1 MPAESADTPFAEA
14 AGVQKQQSQAPSE
27 ALEETETSAD
37 LDTET
42 ASTLAPSTTFKSE
55 LGDSDSGVLTPQRLL
70 SLALRRIEPEFAI
83 ACVVT
88 AWLRSDLSVE
98 YACAP

>member
-1 MPAESADTPFAEA
+1 MVPAESADTPFAEA

-27 ALEETETSAD
+27 APEEAEVSAD

-55 LGDSDSGVLTPQRLL
+55 LGDSDSGMFAPQHLYFL
-70 SLALRRIEPEFAI
+70 H
-83 ACVVT
+83 
-88 AWLRSDLSVE
+88 
-98 YACAP
+98 

>member
-1 MPAESADTPFAEA
+1 MVPAESADTPFAGA

-27 ALEETETSAD
+27 APEEADMSAD

-55 LGDSDSGVLTPQRLL
+55 LGESDSGTFTGQHLCPL
-70 SLALRRIEPEFAI
+70 P
-83 ACVVT
+83 
-88 AWLRSDLSVE
+88 
-98 YACAP
+98 